1 MHYTFEKLTLYHN
14 PRCRKSREALA
25 YLEAHKIP
33 FTIRHYLVDP
43 LTVEELQKVLQL
55 IGKTPAAIVRKNEAL
70 WKSDFSQQKWS
81 DPALLEILTQHP
93 KLIERPIVVSDQSGV
108 LARPLENLQEFLKN
122 F

>member
-1 MHYTFEKLTLYHN
+1 
-14 PRCRKSREALA
+14 
-25 YLEAHKIP
+25 LEAHKIP

-70 WKSDFSQQKWS
+70 WISDFSQQKWS